1 MSRPESLAA
10 MRQPSSLWDSMDMQV
25 MFEIRAPDDSTVYFI
40 YAPTQ
45 WKLEA
50 SHVLQC
56 KNRGSMTFIEWVMR
70 WQKYRFVPARMA
82 ELGPL
87 TLQQTSMSSWG
98 FRNRP
103 PFPLKKKIN
112 RNKSQKFAKCKQ
124 AHVGMEPSKTNQ
136 TRWERHHNIFTPS
149 LHLVPFCQLCTTP
162 NHMHNY

>member
-25 MFEIRAPDDSTVYFI
+25 MFEIRAPDDSTIYFI

-103 PFPLKKKIN
+103 PLPPQKKNQQKQVTKVCKMQTSTCRDGTLKNQPNKI
-112 RNKSQKFAKCKQ
+112 
-124 AHVGMEPSKTNQ
+124 G
-136 TRWERHHNIFTPS
+136 
-149 LHLVPFCQLCTTP
+149 TTQYFYTIP
-162 NHMHNY
+162 TSCAILPTMYNTKPHA